1 MGEQIPYVAYESSLT
16 RADQT
21 NKRLWILC
29 LVLAVML
36 VLTNL
41 GWVIRESQYAVTEST
56 VIQAEQEADGNS
68 NNYIVGGDYGSET
81 EGQNN

>member
-1 MGEQIPYVAYESSLT
+1 MSEQIPYVAYESSLT

-81 EGQNN
+81 DGQNN

>member
-1 MGEQIPYVAYESSLT
+1 MSEQIPYVAYESSLT

-29 LVLAVML
+29 LILAAML

-41 GWVIRESQYAVTEST
+41 GWIIRETQYEVTEHT
-56 VIQAEQEADGNS
+56 IIEAEQQADGNS
-68 NNYIVGGDYGSET
+68 SNYIVGGDYGSEA

>member
-1 MGEQIPYVAYESSLT
+1 MSEQIPYVAYESSLT